1 MAIWRTWQDY
11 AKTFPHTWP
20 SWIRPLD
27 PVAIGMAQRKNIMT
41 AKQVAFCREWMKD
54 FNGAAAAIR
63 AGYAHGRAEVAACLL
78 QRKPHVQAEIAR
90 LQKAACARADVT
102 VDQVV
107 NELRR
112 IAFAQS
118 SDVVQV
124 KQKRVVVT
132 ETYMLTDDQ
141 RASVAEVAETE
152 HGIRVKQHDKVKALE
167 LLGKYL
173 AMFTDRTELSG
184 DPNAPLVVVQPR
196 EPKT

>member
-1 MAIWRTWQDY
+1 MA
-11 AKTFPHTWP
+11 KH
-20 SWIRPLD
+20 
-27 PVAIGMAQRKNIMT
+27 
-41 AKQVAFCREWMKD
+41 KQKLTPKQAAFCREWVKD
-54 FNGAAAAIR
+54 YCGAHAAER
-63 AGYAHGRAEVAACLL
+63 AGYAKNRSNMAAFGLM
-78 QRKPHVQAEIAR
+78 RKPHVQAEIAR
-90 LQKAACARADVT
+90 LQKAAVARADVT

-118 SDVVQV
+118 SDVVRV
-124 KQKRVVVT
+124 KRRHVVVT
-132 ETYMLTDDQ
+132 ETDMLTDDQ
-141 RASVAEVAETE
+141 RAAVAEVSETD